1 MSTNGAPAVTA
12 ADYLGA
18 LKLAVEATADQ
29 HAEIAVVR
37 QILEAAPDPD
47 IHSLWPTR
55 ILVDAI
61 RALEGTVSVP

>member
-1 MSTNGAPAVTA
+1 MSTNGTAAVTA

-18 LKLAVEATADQ
+18 LKLAIEAA
-29 HAEIAVVR
+29 ANPASEVAVVR
-37 QILEAAPDPD
+37 RILDAAPDPEG
-47 IHSLWPTR
+47 HSLWPTR